1 MTSLSESRI
10 KFFYFFLKIFHKT
23 LMNTSNFS
31 NRATFNFDNVVFMF
45 FITFFGSSLFIVYQ
59 LFSDI
64 KEANALVVEKIN
76 RNQVEVILK
85 TSQVASQGTEVGIA
99 SNLALGA
106 ALFIGFFFVC
116 LLMSNVAESAA
127 VTNAIVEKALPQC
140 LNIQTNTI
148 STVVTQQVE
157 SITFPVQGNFEIL
170 HMEISKL
177 ISVIC
182 RKETIINLAQQSQ
195 TFNEA
200 TSPIS
205 SFLGLTFT

>member
-1 MTSLSESRI
+1 
-10 KFFYFFLKIFHKT
+10 
-23 LMNTSNFS
+23 MNTSNFS
-31 NRATFNFDNVVFMF
+31 NKAMFNFDNVVFMF

-99 SNLALGA
+99 NLALGA

-177 ISVIC
+177 VSVIS
-182 RKETIINLAQQSQ
+182 RKEIIINLAQQSQ
-195 TFNEA
+195 IFNEA
-200 TSPIS
+200 ASPMS
-205 SFLGLTFT
+205 SFLGLT